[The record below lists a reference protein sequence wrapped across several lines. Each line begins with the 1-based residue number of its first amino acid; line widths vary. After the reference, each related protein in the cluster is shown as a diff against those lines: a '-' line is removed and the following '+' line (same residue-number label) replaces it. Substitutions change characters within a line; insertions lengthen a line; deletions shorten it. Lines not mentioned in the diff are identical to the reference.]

1 MATWLSPGIVLEPT
15 ARFSVLAIAGSR
27 GYAAARFRRA
37 RGGRFTGLS
46 RRRHDGEAVVVGEEE
61 KEEREDEGEWRGGN
75 WHGKVRPA
83 PSCGADAASAL
94 H

>member
-27 GYAAARFRRA
+27 GYDAARFRRA

-61 KEEREDEGEWRGGN
+61 KEEREDEGEWRGEFSF
-75 WHGKVRPA
+75 VVLA
-83 PSCGADAASAL
+83 DTQVPSTLSGRG
-94 H
+94 HV